1 MVGCGEVKL
10 GAECEL
16 GDFAS
21 FADEIAPKGE
31 GVVFEAAGKIL
42 EIERGRVVLG

>member
-1 MVGCGEVKL
+1 M
-10 GAECEL
+10 
-16 GDFAS
+16 GDFAG
-21 FADEIAPKGE
+21 FADEIAPEGE